1 MADKSF
7 GVKELNIIGTGTP
20 TIQSPNSGDLNITA
34 ATSTFSGH
42 VALGD
47 SKVLK
52 LGAAPDMSIFH
63 DGTSGSINLANGS
76 LTTRVHDA
84 VGKGFYIEDPN
95 GGSAETIAKFEKDAT
110 SGKGRCELM
119 YEGLK
124 KFETTSSGVTIT
136 GDLSVTGSYPGSGG
150 GSGGV
155 TVQDEGSSLS
165 TTGTTL
171 NFVGDGVVA
180 SGTGATKT
188 ITISGGG
195 GGPTTVLVAESTDDN
210 AGYNIPFLTAT
221 GGGGGQR
228 GLQVDNGG
236 LGFNPGTNTLFIQ
249 NISLINGGDIF
260 LNKSGTSIPLHT
272 GISSEAFSG
281 APTSSNTDLQPHNNV
296 AIGLSV
302 GQKLGF
308 SHDSYNQYSTWRTDG
323 NNGRNYGTYDIR
335 TDRGH
340 ASNAVYGN
348 GNGASFTMANY
359 SGQVLLVSRF
369 GQFNVGDGS
378 GSNEYNGFLFKMDGT
393 MKNCCSSSAGENI
406 RLQRRSDGNAIEFGD
421 TETNTIGSISL
432 NTSANTTA
440 YNETSDYRI
449 KENVVGITSAL
460 DKINQLRPVNFNFIG
475 KSVKLDGF
483 LAHEVQAVIPY
494 AVTGEKDAVKTV
506 IDGDHNDDG
515 TKEAADR
522 IATLST
528 KEIPDLQQLD
538 KSKLI
543 ALLTASVQELSAK
556 NDALEAR
563 IKTLE
568 ES

>member
-136 GDLSVTGSYPGSGG
+136 GNLNVTGTYPGEGSGG
-150 GSGGV
+150 SSTFTGLSDTPGSFTANKFIKVNSG
-155 TVQDEGSSLS
+155 
-165 TTGTTL
+165 
-171 NFVGDGVVA
+171 A
-180 SGTGATKT
+180 SALEFTDLE
-188 ITISGGG
+188 
-195 GGPTTVLVAESTDDN
+195 PTTIFVTEVDDASN
-210 AGYNIPFLTAT
+210 NSGFNVPFLTTT
-221 GGGGGQR
+221 GAGGGQR
-228 GLQVDNGG
+228 GLQIDNGG
-236 LGFNPGTNTLFIQ
+236 LGFNPYSNTLFVQ
-249 NISLINGGDIF
+249 NISLINGGDI
-260 LNKSGTSIPLHT
+260 LLSKGGTSVPLHV
-272 GISSEAFSG
+272 GVSSEAFSS
-281 APTSSNTDLQPHNNV
+281 APSSSNTDLQPHSNV

-308 SHDSYNQYSTWRTDG
+308 THDSHNQYSTWRTEG
-323 NNGRNYGTYDIR
+323 NYGRNYGTYDIR

-369 GQFNVGDGS
+369 GQFNIGDSNS
-378 GSNEYNGFLFKMDGT
+378 GNEYNGFLFKMDGT
-393 MKNCCSSSAGENI
+393 MMNCCSSSAGENI

-483 LAHEVQAVIPY
+483 LAHEVQEVIPY

-506 IDGDHNDDG
+506 KDGDQSDDG

-528 KEIPDLQQLD
+528 KEIPALQQLD
-538 KSKLI
+538 KTKLI
-543 ALLTASVQELSAK
+543 TLLTASVQELSAK

-568 ES
+568 GS

>member
-84 VGKGFYIEDPN
+84 VGKGFFIEDPN

-136 GDLSVTGSYPGSGG
+136 GDLTVSGTYPGSG
-150 GSGGV
+150 SGGE

-195 GGPTTVLVAESTDDN
+195 GGGSPTTVLVSESSDDN

-221 GGGGGQR
+221 GAGGGQR

-236 LGFNPGTNTLFIQ
+236 LGFNAGTSVSTGDSNTLIGAQAADTLTTGTKNTAVGVAALQAITSVSSMTAVGYRALYNNTTGTHNTAVGVDAGYNVTTGAFNTFFGNYSGEVMAIGSH
-249 NISLINGGDIF
+249 NTLLGYYAGGRSNNDHNTCIGSHAGQYLQGQDAADARRNTIVGAYAGDSITFGANNTILGYNAEPSSSTADNQVVFGDGSVSQIRCAVTSITSSSDRRDKTDIIDIPDGLQF
-260 LNKSGTSIPLHT
+260 LNK
-272 GISSEAFSG
+272 
-281 APTSSNTDLQPHNNV
+281 
-296 AIGLSV
+296 
-302 GQKLGF
+302 
-308 SHDSYNQYSTWRTDG
+308 
-323 NNGRNYGTYDIR
+323 
-335 TDRGH
+335 
-340 ASNAVYGN
+340 
-348 GNGASFTMANY
+348 
-359 SGQVLLVSRF
+359 
-369 GQFNVGDGS
+369 
-378 GSNEYNGFLFKMDGT
+378 
-393 MKNCCSSSAGENI
+393 
-406 RLQRRSDGNAIEFGD
+406 
-421 TETNTIGSISL
+421 
-432 NTSANTTA
+432 
-440 YNETSDYRI
+440 
-449 KENVVGITSAL
+449 
-460 DKINQLRPVNFNFIG
+460 LRPVKFKWQNREP
-475 KSVKLDGF
+475 DG
-483 LAHEVQAVIPY
+483 
-494 AVTGEKDAVKTV
+494 
-506 IDGDHNDDG
+506 
-515 TKEAADR
+515 
-522 IATLST
+522 
-528 KEIPDLQQLD
+528 
-538 KSKLI
+538 
-543 ALLTASVQELSAK
+543 
-556 NDALEAR
+556 
-563 IKTLE
+563 
-568 ES
+568 

>member
-7 GVKELNIIGTGTP
+7 GVKELRITGTGTP
-20 TIQSPNSGDLNITA
+20 TIESPGGGDLNINA

-42 VALGD
+42 AALGD
-47 SKVLK
+47 SKILK

-63 DGTSGSINLANGS
+63 DGTNGSINLANGS

-124 KFETTSSGVTIT
+124 KFETTSSGITIT
-136 GDLSVTGSYPGSGG
+136 GDLTVTGTYPGS

-155 TVQDEGSSLS
+155 TVQDEGSALS

-195 GGPTTVLVAESTDDN
+195 GGGGSTVLVAESSDDN
-210 AGYNIPFLTAT
+210 NAYNIPFLTAT
-221 GGGGGQR
+221 GVGGGQR

-236 LGFNPGTNTLFIQ
+236 LGFNPGTNTFFIQ
-249 NISLINGGDIF
+249 NISLQGGGTVTTT
-260 LNKSGTSIPLHT
+260 SGKLQV
-272 GISSEAFSG
+272 GVSSEAFST
-281 APTSSNTDLQPHNNV
+281 AYTSANTGLQPHSNV

-308 SHDSYNQYSTWRTDG
+308 THDTYNQYSSWRTDG
-323 NNGRNYGTYDIR
+323 NHGRNYGNYSIR
-335 TDRGH
+335 TDRG
-340 ASNAVYGN
+340 ASTNDVYDSGA
-348 GNGASFTMANY
+348 GASFRMANY
-359 SGQVLLVSRF
+359 SGEVLLVS
-369 GQFNVGDGS
+369 NVGNYNIGGQS
-378 GSNEYNGFLFKMDGT
+378 GGTDYNGFLFKLDGT
-393 MKNCCSSSAGENI
+393 MENCCSSSAGENI
-406 RLQRRSDGNAIEFGD
+406 RIQRRSDGNAIEFGD

-460 DKINQLRPVNFNFIG
+460 DKVNQLRPVNFNFIG

-506 IDGDHNDDG
+506 KDGDLSDDG
-515 TKEAADR
+515 TKENAD
-522 IATLST
+522 ILATLST
-528 KEIPDLQQLD
+528 KEIPALQQLD
-538 KSKLI
+538 KTKLI

-568 ES
+568 G

>member
-7 GVKELNIIGTGTP
+7 GIKELNLIGSGTP
-20 TIQSPNSGDLNITA
+20 KIESPNNINLNANNVAISTN
-34 ATSTFSGH
+34 ATVGGNLDMGGH
-42 VALGD
+42 IALGD
-47 SKVLK
+47 SKILK

-84 VGKGFYIEDPN
+84 VGKGFFIEDPN

-110 SGKGRCELM
+110 SGSGRCELM
-119 YEGLK
+119 HGGLK

-136 GDLSVTGSYPGSGG
+136 GNLTVTGTYPGGG
-150 GSGGV
+150 GS
-155 TVQDEGSSLS
+155 S
-165 TTGTTL
+165 T
-171 NFVGDGVVA
+171 FVGLSDTPSNFTSQANKFVKVNSGA
-180 SGTGATKT
+180 SALEFTDLE
-188 ITISGGG
+188 
-195 GGPTTVLVAESTDDN
+195 PTTVLVAESSDDN
-210 AGYNIPFLTAT
+210 NAYNIPFLTAT
-221 GGGGGQR
+221 GVGGGQR

-236 LGFNPGTNTLFIQ
+236 LGFNPGTNTFFIQ
-249 NISLINGGDIF
+249 NISLQSGGTVTTT
-260 LNKSGTSIPLHT
+260 SGKLQV
-272 GISSEAFSG
+272 GVSSEAFST
-281 APTSSNTDLQPHNNV
+281 AYTSANTGLQPHSNV

-308 SHDSYNQYSTWRTDG
+308 THDNFNQYSSWRTDG
-323 NNGRNYGTYDIR
+323 NHGRNYGTYSIR
-335 TDRGH
+335 TDRG
-340 ASNAVYGN
+340 ASTNAVYGS
-348 GNGASFTMANY
+348 GAGASFKMANY
-359 SGQVLLVSRF
+359 SGEVLLAT
-369 GQFNVGDGS
+369 NVGNFNIGGQS
-378 GSNEYNGFLFKMDGT
+378 GGTDYNGFLFKLDGT
-393 MKNCCSSSAGENI
+393 MENCCSSSAGENI
-406 RLQRRSDGNAIEFGD
+406 RIQRRSDGNAIEFGD

-460 DKINQLRPVNFNFIG
+460 DKVNQLRPVNFNFIG

-506 IDGDHNDDG
+506 KDGDLSDDG
-515 TKEAADR
+515 TKESADTL
-522 IATLST
+522 ATLST
-528 KEIPDLQQLD
+528 KEIPALQQLD
-538 KSKLI
+538 KTKLI
-543 ALLTASVQELSAK
+543 ALLTASIQELSAK

-568 ES
+568 G

>member
-7 GVKELNIIGTGTP
+7 GVKELRITGTGTP
-20 TIQSPNSGDLNITA
+20 TIESPGGGDLNINA

-42 VALGD
+42 AALGD
-47 SKVLK
+47 SKILK

-63 DGTSGSINLANGS
+63 DGTNGSINLANGS
-76 LTTRVHDA
+76 LTTRVHDSN
-84 VGKGFYIEDPN
+84 GKGFFIEDPN

-110 SGKGRCELM
+110 NGKGRCELM

-136 GDLSVTGSYPGSGG
+136 GDLTVSGTYPGS

-155 TVQDEGSSLS
+155 TVQDEGSALS

-195 GGPTTVLVAESTDDN
+195 GGSPTTVLVSESSDDN
-210 AGYNIPFLTAT
+210 NSYNVPFLTAT
-221 GGGGGQR
+221 GGGGAQK

-249 NISLINGGDIF
+249 NISLINGGDIT
-260 LNKSGTSIPLHT
+260 LTKGGTSVALHT

-281 APTSSNTDLQPHNNV
+281 APSSSNTDLQPHSNV

-302 GQKLGF
+302 GQKIGF
-308 SHDSYNQYSTWRTDG
+308 SHDTHNQYSSWRTEG
-323 NNGRNYGTYDIR
+323 NNGRNYGTYVIR

-340 ASNAVYGN
+340 ASNEVYGSN
-348 GNGASFTMANY
+348 SGSSFAMSNY
-359 SGQVLLVSRF
+359 SGQILLMSRF
-369 GQFNVGDGS
+369 GQFNIGD
-378 GSNEYNGFLFKMDGT
+378 SNAGDEYNGFLFKLDGT
-393 MKNCCSSSAGENI
+393 VKNCCSSSAGENI
-406 RLQRRSDGNAIEFGD
+406 RIQRRSDGNAIEFGD

-449 KENVVGITSAL
+449 KENIVGITSAL
-460 DKINQLRPVNFNFIG
+460 DKINQLRPINFNFVG

-483 LAHEVQAVIPY
+483 IAHEVQAVIPY

-506 IDGDHNDDG
+506 IDGDHRDDG
-515 TKEAADR
+515 TKESADR

-543 ALLTASVQELSAK
+543 TLLTASVQELSAK

-568 ES
+568 GS

>member
-42 VALGD
+42 IALGD

-136 GDLSVTGSYPGSGG
+136 GDLTVSGTYPGS

-195 GGPTTVLVAESTDDN
+195 GGGSPTTVLVSESSDDN

-221 GGGGGQR
+221 GAGGGQR

-236 LGFNPGTNTLFIQ
+236 LGFNAGTNTLFIQ
-249 NISLINGGDIF
+249 NISVINGGDVT
-260 LNKSGTSIPLHT
+260 LTKGGTSVPLHV
-272 GISSEAFSG
+272 GVSSEAFHTS
-281 APTSSNTDLQPHNNV
+281 PTSANTDLQPHSNV

-308 SHDSYNQYSTWRTDG
+308 SHDTYNQYSSWRTEG
-323 NNGRNYGTYDIR
+323 NYGRNYGTYSIR

-340 ASNAVYGN
+340 SSNAVYGN
-348 GNGASFTMANY
+348 GSGASFTMANFN
-359 SGQVLLVSRF
+359 GEVLLAT
-369 GQFNVGDGS
+369 NVGNFNIGGQS
-378 GSNEYNGFLFKMDGT
+378 GGTDYNGFLFKLDGT
-393 MKNCCSSSAGENI
+393 MENCCSSSAGENI
-406 RLQRRSDGNAIEFGD
+406 RIQRRSDGNAIEFGD

-460 DKINQLRPVNFNFIG
+460 DKVNQLRPVNFNFIG

-506 IDGDHNDDG
+506 KDGDLSDDG
-515 TKEAADR
+515 TKESADR

-528 KEIPDLQQLD
+528 KDIPALQQLD
-538 KSKLI
+538 KTKLI

-568 ES
+568 GS